1 MAETKKTEST
11 EMTVSRGYGELTNMS
26 FLSEAM
32 NDECA
37 GLEFSFD
44 RVKIPSGGMT
54 AFEVPTGDGET
65 TELEKDIECVILLSH
80 PNNSYYHEAYRGGS
94 NPPDCGSTDGITGI
108 GTPGGLCKNC
118 PLNQFGSGAGKS
130 KACKNKRTMYLL
142 RENEIFP
149 LMLILPPGSLK
160 SFSKYVQSLLTR
172 GKRPHQVVTRISLRK
187 TKNDDNPEFSQ
198 AVFQCVRVLDDKEQA
213 NIDTMIGFVREFDSR
228 LSATFMTPVEDA
240 DNPFVDPVTGEI
252 IEPLK

>member
-65 TELEKDIECVILLSH
+65 T
-80 PNNSYYHEAYRGGS
+80 
-94 NPPDCGSTDGITGI
+94 
-108 GTPGGLCKNC
+108 
-118 PLNQFGSGAGKS
+118 
-130 KACKNKRTMYLL
+130 
-142 RENEIFP
+142 
-149 LMLILPPGSLK
+149 
-160 SFSKYVQSLLTR
+160 
-172 GKRPHQVVTRISLRK
+172 
-187 TKNDDNPEFSQ
+187 
-198 AVFQCVRVLDDKEQA
+198 
-213 NIDTMIGFVREFDSR
+213 
-228 LSATFMTPVEDA
+228 
-240 DNPFVDPVTGEI
+240 
-252 IEPLK
+252 